1 MTEYQILTKK
11 LLEKRA
17 ELSKEL
23 SNSFHGLF
31 QEFFKNYP
39 EIAYVTWTQ
48 YTPYFNDGD
57 ECTFSVHERAYPLTK
72 LVGNEEPEDRPYGY
86 DAEEFE
92 LETSTYYTK
101 RPDFI
106 DENQIKAGISNE
118 RATEIKSGIDS
129 LEDVLG
135 EIPEEVYKD
144 VFDDHVYVIVDREGI
159 HTEEYNHY

>member
-1 MTEYQILTKK
+1 
-11 LLEKRA
+11 
-17 ELSKEL
+17 
-23 SNSFHGLF
+23 
-31 QEFFKNYP
+31 
-39 EIAYVTWTQ
+39 
-48 YTPYFNDGD
+48 
-57 ECTFSVHERAYPLTK
+57 